1 VRGTPIIKKK
11 DMDIEKEKAI
21 IDAINTWE
29 MGFLRGDEM
38 VELLCE
44 LDTKIGEKVLDRL
57 KRIKASDE
65 YLQILKDFEDRI
77 DALILK
83 DEGIFALINYHRLVN
98 LKG

>member
-1 VRGTPIIKKK
+1 MNT
-11 DMDIEKEKAI
+11 DIEREREI
-21 IDAINTWE
+21 IDVINHWE

-57 KRIKASDE
+57 NRIKASDE
-65 YLQILKDFEDRI
+65 YLQILKDFEDKI
-77 DALILK
+77 NALLLK
-83 DEGIFALINYHRLVN
+83 DEGIFAIINYHRLVN

>member
-1 VRGTPIIKKK
+1 MNTN
-11 DMDIEKEKAI
+11 IEKERAI
-21 IDAINTWE
+21 IDVINHWE

-57 KRIKASDE
+57 NRIKASDE

-77 DALILK
+77 NALLLK
-83 DEGIFALINYHRLVN
+83 DDGIFALINYHRLVN

>member
-1 VRGTPIIKKK
+1 MNT
-11 DMDIEKEKAI
+11 DIEREKAI
-21 IDAINTWE
+21 IDTINHWE

-57 KRIKASDE
+57 NRIKASDE
-65 YLQILKDFEDRI
+65 YLQILKDFEDKI
-77 DALILK
+77 NALLLK
-83 DEGIFALINYHRLVN
+83 DEGILALINYHRLAN

>member
-1 VRGTPIIKKK
+1 MNK
-11 DMDIEKEKAI
+11 DIEREKAI
-21 IDAINTWE
+21 IDTINHWE

-65 YLQILKDFEDRI
+65 YLQILMDFEDKI
-77 DALILK
+77 NALLLK
-83 DEGIFALINYHRLVN
+83 DEGIFALINYHRLIS
-98 LKG
+98 LK